1 METTAENDAG
11 GEPGHSPHARTRSVP
26 FRVAVVV
33 LLATVL
39 ALRLWSVS
47 RWSWMYDDW
56 VYMQQARSMGFVD
69 FLFQNYNSHL
79 MPGEFLVV
87 WVTTRVAPLSHTAVV
102 ILTALAATAAT
113 AAWALALRELCG
125 ERLRTIVPL
134 ALIGLTPLHLQ
145 GTIWWAAALQTIP
158 LQAALAGCVYFAAR
172 LARHG
177 RRADRIGLLLVYVA
191 GLAMWE
197 KALLLA
203 IPIAAV
209 MVYLAPRQPG
219 RWRRLIREGC
229 LLGAVALC
237 YAAIYL
243 GATRRESTGPF
254 PVEFKV
260 QPARAVAGSFGELVG
275 HLLSPGLLG
284 GPWGTLP
291 TEASLQ
297 AHPPA
302 WQVVMT
308 CVVVAVGLVAASV
321 VRRSAWVPLGMV
333 VVFGAISW
341 GLLALSGRLEVLG
354 LTKLGYERYAADIFM
369 VLCLAVALWMTPE
382 AVRPATG
389 RRRSGPLQQHLPQRL
404 PRVAAV
410 GIVGAVVASLGVAN
424 VVAVHQI
431 GVSPARAWVD
441 NVTAEV
447 KERGPVTIVDAYA
460 PDHVLFAPFFG
471 EYARLSR
478 ILVPLGDQVR
488 FDGPAD
494 RLFTVD
500 ADGRLAEATIVPAI
514 RSKPGP
520 TPDCGYALGPGDRMV
535 IPMTDSLYEFSWM
548 VQVNAFTSAEGG
560 VVVEVGEHALPFAI
574 RSGLNSPRA
583 IIRSDSGDEVR
594 IESTAVDGVI
604 CVTDV
609 IVGAVAGSS

>member
-1 METTAENDAG
+1 M
-11 GEPGHSPHARTRSVP
+11 
-26 FRVAVVV
+26 VAILTV
-33 LLATVL
+33 VL

-56 VYMQQARSMGFVD
+56 VYMQEARSMGFVD
-69 FLFQNYNSHL
+69 FLFQNYNGHL

-87 WVTTRVAPLSHTAVV
+87 WVTTRVAPLSHIAVV

-113 AAWALALRELCG
+113 AVWAVALRELCG
-125 ERLRTIVPL
+125 ERLRTLVPL
-134 ALIGLTPLHLQ
+134 ALIALTPLHLQ

-158 LQAALAGCVYFAAR
+158 LQATLAGCVYFAAR

-197 KALLLA
+197 KALLVA

-209 MVYLAPRQPG
+209 IIYLAPRRPG
-219 RWRRLIREGC
+219 RWRGLIREGC
-229 LLGAVALC
+229 LLGGVATG

-243 GATRRESTGPF
+243 VATRRDSTGPF
-254 PVEFKV
+254 PVEFKL
-260 QPARAVAGSFGELVG
+260 QPAGAVAGSFGELGG

-291 TEASLQ
+291 TEAELQ
-297 AHPPA
+297 AHPA
-302 WQVVMT
+302 GWQVVLT
-308 CVVVAVGLVAASV
+308 CAVVVLGLALASIL
-321 VRRSAWVPLGMV
+321 RRSAWVPLGMV
-333 VVFGAISW
+333 ALFGSISW

-354 LTKLGYERYAADIFM
+354 LTKLGYERYAADIFA

-382 AVRPATG
+382 AVRPVADREHWRARLLS
-389 RRRSGPLQQHLPQRL
+389 RRP
-404 PRVAAV
+404 PRALAV
-410 GIVGAVVASLGVAN
+410 GIVGAVMVSLAVAN
-424 VVAVHQI
+424 LVGVHRI
-431 GVSPARAWVD
+431 GVSPAQAWLE

-447 KERGPVTIVDAYA
+447 EQRGPVTIVDAYA
-460 PDHVLFAPFFG
+460 PDPVLFAPFFG

-478 ILVPLGDQVR
+478 MLEPLGDRVR

-500 ADGRLAEATIVPAI
+500 ADGRLREATILPAI

-520 TPDCGYALGPGDRMV
+520 VPDCGYALGPGERLV
-535 IPMTDSLYEFSWM
+535 VPMTASLYQSSWM
-548 VQVNAFTSAEGG
+548 VQVNAFSSMEGG
-560 VVVEVGEHALPFAI
+560 VVVELGEHALPFAI
-574 RSGLNSPRA
+574 RPGLNSPRA
-583 IIRSDSGDEVR
+583 MVLSDTDDEIR
-594 IESTAVDGVI
+594 IESTAEEGVL
-604 CVTDV
+604 CVTHV
-609 IVGAVAGSS
+609 LIGTVGGGPG